1 MSKKALYNDEASR
14 LYIYDGYS
22 LSQLEEYF
30 KGKVSARTLWNWKD
44 QGQWDLKREKHER
57 NQTDVRGMVVQL
69 AKIAL
74 RNAIDDPDPQNIYAA
89 MAAVGRIGQKN
100 FLEIVS
106 GLDKDPAAEKEE
118 KMSLSDM
125 MEILTKKLEG

>member
-1 MSKKALYNDEASR
+1 MSKRALYNDEAAR
-14 LYIYDGYS
+14 LFIYDGYT

-30 KGKVSARTLWNWKD
+30 KGRVSARSLWGWKED
-44 QGQWDLKREKHER
+44 GRWDEKKKKQQQ

-100 FLEIVS
+100 FLEIIS
-106 GLDKDPAAEKEE
+106 GLEGGSEVKEE
-118 KMSLSDM
+118 KPDIKDIFK
-125 MEILTKKLEG
+125 ILQDKLEGK